1 MTNEITTEMLDRKIA
16 WCEQVLADNKAAAIQ
31 RMQDFY
37 YEKTRDSVDQD
48 WPESFNGVDL
58 AKILN
63 VERVSYRIYYSRDNL
78 TLRVFVFR
86 AHCTKSEEQKMLA
99 LGFVH
104 AQDGDTEN
112 IPDHPVE
119 EVEGVDK

>member
-1 MTNEITTEMLDRKIA
+1 MTNLITAAMLDRTIA
-16 WCEQVLADNKAAAIQ
+16 WGEQNAFWSNPSAIQ

-37 YEKTRDSVDQD
+37 FEKTRTSVNEA
-48 WPESFNGVDL
+48 WPDAFTLQEL
-58 AKILN
+58 ADTLG

-78 TLRVFVFR
+78 TLRLFVFR
-86 AHCTKSEEQKMLA
+86 AHCTKSEERKMLA

-112 IPDHPVE
+112 IPDQPIE
-119 EVEGVDK
+119 EVEE

>member
-1 MTNEITTEMLDRKIA
+1 MSNEITVEMLDRKIA
-16 WCEQVLADNKAAAIQ
+16 WCEQNIFWGRGSAIR

-37 YEKTRDSVDQD
+37 FEKTRTSVDQD

-58 AKILN
+58 AQVLN

-99 LGFVH
+99 LGFVL

-112 IPDHPVE
+112 IPDQPVE
-119 EVEGVDK
+119 EVEE

>member
-1 MTNEITTEMLDRKIA
+1 MTNEITVAMLDRKIA
-16 WCEQVLADNKAAAIQ
+16 WCEQKQAEAKAAAIQ
-31 RMQDFY
+31 HMQDFY

-48 WPESFNGVDL
+48 WPESFNGPDL
-58 AKILN
+58 AKVLN
-63 VERVSYRIYYSRDNL
+63 VERVSYRVYYSRDNL

-112 IPDHPVE
+112 IPDKELVE
-119 EVEGVDK
+119 

>member
-1 MTNEITTEMLDRKIA
+1 MLDRKIA

-58 AKILN
+58 AKVLN

-112 IPDHPVE
+112 IPNKEIVE
-119 EVEGVDK
+119 

>member
-1 MTNEITTEMLDRKIA
+1 M
-16 WCEQVLADNKAAAIQ
+16 
-31 RMQDFY
+31 MQDFY
-37 YEKTRDSVDQD
+37 YEKKRDSVDHD

-63 VERVSYRIYYSRDNL
+63 VERVSYRIYYSKDNL

-86 AHCTKSEEQKMLA
+86 AHCTKSEEQEMLA
-99 LGFVH
+99 LGFVL

-112 IPDHPVE
+112 IPNKELVE
-119 EVEGVDK
+119 

>member
-1 MTNEITTEMLDRKIA
+1 MTNKITAEMLDRKIA
-16 WCEQVLADNKAAAIQ
+16 WCEQNAFWGRESAIQ

-37 YEKTRDSVDQD
+37 YEKKRDSVDQD

-63 VERVSYRIYYSRDNL
+63 VERVSYRIYYSKDNL

-112 IPDHPVE
+112 IPDRPVE
-119 EVEGVDK
+119 KVEGVEE